1 MAKESGIATPNAED
15 LARFDRKRKGKKLS
29 NDDWTSATDAEA
41 KIARMKDG
49 TTHLA
54 YKPEHAVDL
63 DTGVI
68 VAAPIH
74 EADKGDTTT
83 LGDTLETAKANL
95 TAVGLAPT
103 PDDPC
108 EIIADKGYH
117 SREVLKGRRRRRVEE
132 PDQRAFAGEWPFA
145 LAGRRRSARRRLRQP
160 GTAEIGRWTR
170 RHAQAR

>member
-1 MAKESGIATPNAED
+1 MAKESGIATPNAEIWS
-15 LARFDRKRKGKKLS
+15 RFDRKRKGKKLS

-74 EADKGDTTT
+74 EATRAIRRRSI
-83 LGDTLETAKANL
+83 DTLED
-95 TAVGLAPT
+95 GERP
-103 PDDPC
+103 
-108 EIIADKGYH
+108 I
-117 SREVLKGRRRRRVEE
+117 SRLSASRRRRTILAKSSRTKAII
-132 PDQRAFAGEWPFA
+132 RARF
-145 LAGRRRSARRRLRQP
+145 
-160 GTAEIGRWTR
+160 
-170 RHAQAR
+170 